1 MSQQINLYNPLFLKR
16 EKHFSARTMVQAL
29 GIIALGLAA
38 LYVYALVESTKAE
51 RTAQQQRQY
60 LSGQRDQLVKLGKQ
74 ISAQSISKA
83 LEAEVARTE
92 AEVKSRLAT
101 LDALNAGELGNTAGF
116 SDFFA
121 AFGRQAM
128 AGVWLT
134 GFNVGNS
141 GNQLVVN
148 GRALQADLVPAYLR
162 ALNREPMMRGRQV
175 VEMKLAAKDA
185 RPAPGAAKPA
195 NAQPE
200 QYVEFTL
207 VAPLATAQPAA
218 KGPKP

>member
-16 EKHFSARTMVQAL
+16 EKHFSARTMAQAL

-38 LYVYALVESTKAE
+38 LYVYALVESARAE
-51 RTAQQQRQY
+51 RAAQQQREY
-60 LSGQRDQLVKLGKQ
+60 LAGQRDQLVKLGKQ
-74 ISAQSISKA
+74 LSAQSFSKA

-92 AEVKSRLAT
+92 AEVKSRRGT

-128 AGVWLT
+128 PGVWLT

-175 VEMKLAAKDA
+175 VEMKLAAKDV
-185 RPAPGAAKPA
+185 RPAPGATRAA
-195 NAQPE
+195 NTQPE

-207 VAPLATAQPAA
+207 VAPLRPAQPAA
-218 KGPKP
+218 QGPKP